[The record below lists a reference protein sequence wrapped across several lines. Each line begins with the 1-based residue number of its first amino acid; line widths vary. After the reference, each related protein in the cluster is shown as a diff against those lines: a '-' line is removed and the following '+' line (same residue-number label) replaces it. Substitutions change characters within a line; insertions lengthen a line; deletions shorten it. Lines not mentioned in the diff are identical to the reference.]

1 MEPLHKAWKQIV
13 GLVTVIIIV
22 LSIFFGILIL
32 FPPSVT
38 PPVTPLVPA
47 VTNLAVSSPYVSTTS
62 DFSATCSEVG
72 GTLSNVTF
80 SHNQTGTM
88 ANTTIPTGAVATYD
102 ANFSLALNSIILI
115 VKWRIFVNDT
125 SGVESTSE
133 WQYTRITPPY
143 TWSSVTLACNG
154 NNTDSG
160 NMTETGTLP
169 VLSSDN
175 YPTDYLT
182 SSATNSISKNYTF
195 ASFVS
200 ANTSYSMSIDV
211 TMNWSTITSSIL
223 KITLYIGGIGY
234 SFSVSTLT
242 GDGLI
247 DSWVICTIPLQYG
260 FQDPTTVRSATV
272 SFTSYT
278 GYLIKIDSCS
288 LIVKYSTASE
298 LNTYMTMNTNANP
311 VNRPLD
317 VFTPILNAMIFPY
330 LDATDGCYWITAFDL
345 YTLTWLNAVNTTIPA
360 YDGNGDRTY
369 DAGHFAPS
377 IGLLPNGSLMF
388 TYCHETYFKWF
399 VSTYSAKI
407 ESNVSK
413 LISCWGSVNQFEGDT
428 RYSYPLSVSFSDRI
442 LIFVQSGV
450 VTNGNLT
457 LFTVTNQSITR
468 LVDFIYNGDGT
479 GLYAFPT
486 SLQESGKLYCGWYR
500 YNRTD
505 AFVIVTQD
513 KGETWTLMNGTVITF
528 PFEATPARVVEV
540 DYELVSIIDD
550 EDSTDFYFAERSSS
564 ISWWA
569 EPSDTYKHAAFI
581 SASTLA
587 PNAAITLSAI
597 RYCVDE
603 FGNTIAGIG
612 VPIYDS
618 SSNKTVLHTY
628 RSAFQSLDF
637 GYTARYQK
645 LADNRFFLLSANT
658 SYLNFGAIGY
668 GIFPPSV
675 PYSIFGSIFR
685 RGICGSEVEGTAF
698 NKTDYL
704 ELYPFTAAVSENT
717 TYIAI
722 RVKIP
727 NWVVYGY
734 ETKMDYFIY
743 DENMTLIQKAR
754 YGDPDIHGTMPRNT
768 WDYVSLSSTVPVT
781 AGKTYWIGVLIPW
794 DGVFYKGGIE
804 YHRTASASTGRVYDD
819 WVNEKDVTSWA
830 QIPNDLSTYGYSS
843 AGAYSIS
850 MFLVSQKVTF
860 FGS

>member
-1 MEPLHKAWKQIV
+1 MEPLRKAWKQIV
-13 GLVTVIIIV
+13 GLVTTIII
-22 LSIFFGILIL
+22 LLGIFFGILII
-32 FPPSVT
+32 FPPPKTPSVPT
-38 PPVTPLVPA
+38 
-47 VTNLAVSSPYVSTTS
+47 VTNCAVSSPYVSTTS

-88 ANTTIPTGAVATYD
+88 ANTTIPTGAVATYN
-102 ANFSLALNSIILI
+102 ANFSLTLNSTILI
-115 VKWRIFVNDT
+115 VKWRVFVNDT
-125 SGVESTSE
+125 SGTEATSE
-133 WQYTRITPPY
+133 WQYTRTTPPY
-143 TWSSVTLACNG
+143 TWSTVVLACNG
-154 NNTDSG
+154 NNSDTG
-160 NMTETGTLP
+160 NMTETGTFP

-175 YPTDYLT
+175 CPTGYL
-182 SSATNSISKNYTF
+182 SSGLSNSVSKNYTF
-195 ASFVS
+195 APFVS
-200 ANTSYSMSIDV
+200 ANTSYSMAIDV
-211 TMNWSTITSSIL
+211 MINWTTMTAIVL
-223 KITLYIGGIGY
+223 KITLHVGGIDY
-234 SFSVSTLT
+234 SVNASVLT
-242 GDGLI
+242 A
-247 DSWVICTIPLQYG
+247 DSWVICTMPIQYG
-260 FQDPTTVRSATV
+260 FQDSATVRNATV

-278 GYLIKIDSCS
+278 GYPIKIDSCS
-288 LIVKYSTASE
+288 LVVKYSAASE

-311 VNRPLD
+311 VNRPLN
-317 VFTPILNAMIFPY
+317 VFTSIVHAMIFPY
-330 LDATDGCYWITAFDL
+330 LDVTDGCYWIAAFDL
-345 YTLTWLNAVNTTIPA
+345 YTLAWVDSMNTTIPA
-360 YDGNGDRTY
+360 YDGNGDRTC

-377 IGLLPNGSLMF
+377 IGMLPNGSLMF
-388 TYCHETYFKWF
+388 VYCHETYFKWF
-399 VSTYSAKI
+399 VSTYSAKL

-413 LISCWGSVNQFEGDT
+413 LISYWGSVNQFEGDT

-442 LIFVQSGV
+442 LIFVQSGI

-468 LVDFIYNGDGT
+468 LVDFIYNSDGT

-513 KGETWTLMNGTVITF
+513 KGETWTLINGTVITF
-528 PFEATPARVVEV
+528 PFEAAPARVVEV

-550 EDSTDFYFAERSSS
+550 EDSTDLYFAERSSS
-564 ISWWA
+564 TSWWA
-569 EPSDTYKHAAFI
+569 EPSDTYKHAAFTN
-581 SASTLA
+581 ASTLA

-603 FGNTIAGIG
+603 FGNNIAGIG

-618 SSNKTVLHTY
+618 SINKTFLHTY

-675 PYSIFGSIFR
+675 PYSIFGSTFR

-698 NKTDYL
+698 NKTEYL

-717 TYIAI
+717 TYLAI

-754 YGDPDIHGTMPRNT
+754 YGDPDVHGTKPRDT
-768 WDYVSLSSTVPVT
+768 WDYVPLTSTVPVT

-794 DGVFYKGGIE
+794 DGVFYNGGIK
-804 YHRTASASTGRVYDD
+804 YFRTDSTTTGRSYTELSNWDAVPTNLTTYNYTSTG
-819 WVNEKDVTSWA
+819 S
-830 QIPNDLSTYGYSS
+830 
-843 AGAYSIS
+843 YSIS
-850 MFLVSQKVTF
+850 MFLVSQKITF
-860 FGS
+860 FGSWDSIPTE